1 MCPQERYLAFDN
13 GTEGFDIYSLH
24 RMAPIRQFPV
34 IPGRLPVYYSRGI
47 AFGENAHVIACGT
60 DRGTILVFDVKSTKQ
75 VDILVHEPGM
85 LPFLWYSET

>member
-1 MCPQERYLAFDN
+1 M
-13 GTEGFDIYSLH
+13 
-24 RMAPIRQFPV
+24 
-34 IPGRLPVYYSRGI
+34 
-47 AFGENAHVIACGT
+47 IACGT